1 MENLCVK
8 LLVVVG
14 IAGIAGVA
22 FITLTGS
29 DKKEEDAATC
39 PEYSGLEPFD
49 LAAFSGLWYEV
60 ERYPNPRLEGQ
71 SCIRVTYQESSSN
84 ETGSDLWLSNWSQ
97 KWYRVP
103 KIGPASRILVKK
115 SGKWNF

>member
-84 ETGSDLWLSNWSQ
+84 ETGSDL
-97 KWYRVP
+97 
-103 KIGPASRILVKK
+103 
-115 SGKWNF
+115 